1 MDGKRECLRCGN
13 TYNLIPEYEYDDWN
27 LGHFGCTSPTPIVK
41 RYKDPGCPYCRER
54 EEKERDAVI
63 KAAEQKLHKC
73 KSCGKAHVEEFEEGW
88 YIVECNCLK
97 TAKKAKLGDI
107 MKLVDFWNKV
117 RG

>member
-1 MDGKRECLRCGN
+1 M
-13 TYNLIPEYEYDDWN
+13 
-27 LGHFGCTSPTPIVK
+27 
-41 RYKDPGCPYCRER
+41 
-54 EEKERDAVI
+54 I

-73 KSCGKAHVEEFEEGW
+73 KFCGKVHVEEFKEGW